1 MSLNSVFCLRGNS
14 PSKYRIPPPQWS
26 TNCQKLIHS
35 KTTSFYFPTVN
46 LVSYTKTS
54 YIHRHQMHNNWLK
67 TEWYKNLSILCY
79 PQLTTILNDVVKWS
93 NSNLINI
100 NWNYKTKEIERLYS
114 FKLLDVVTEHNL
126 KWNAHV
132 DSISTKASTRLH
144 NLKVLKR
151 SSLSMICFIFTHQ

>member
-1 MSLNSVFCLRGNS
+1 
-14 PSKYRIPPPQWS
+14 
-26 TNCQKLIHS
+26 
-35 KTTSFYFPTVN
+35 
-46 LVSYTKTS
+46 
-54 YIHRHQMHNNWLK
+54 
-67 TEWYKNLSILCY
+67 
-79 PQLTTILNDVVKWS
+79 LNDVVKWS

-100 NWNYKTKEIERLYS
+100 NWNYKTKEIERVYS

-144 NLKVLKR
+144 YLKVIKR